1 MKHLI
6 ETANPSGLP
15 KVLYD
20 RIILDSTT
28 NEIVCKGG
36 GATYEVVPNE

>member
-20 RIILDSTT
+20 RLILDSTT
-28 NEIVCKGG
+28 NSLIVGG
-36 GATYEVVPNE
+36 G

>member
-6 ETANPSGLP
+6 ETADLSSLGTA
-15 KVLYD
+15 KYD

-28 NEIVCKGG
+28 NEITYRGG
-36 GATYEVVPNE
+36 GN

>member
-20 RIILDSTT
+20 RLILDSTT
-28 NEIVCKGG
+28 NDVIVGG
-36 GATYEVVPNE
+36 GGKI

>member
-28 NEIVCKGG
+28 NEIAYMGG
-36 GATYEVVPNE
+36 GNI

>member
-28 NEIVCKGG
+28 NEIAYRGG
-36 GATYEVVPNE
+36 GKI

>member
-6 ETANPSGLP
+6 ETTDLSSLP

-28 NEIVCKGG
+28 NSLIVGG
-36 GATYEVVPNE
+36 GQI

>member
-6 ETANPSGLP
+6 ETADPSGLP

-20 RIILDSTT
+20 RLILDSATDKI
-28 NEIVCKGG
+28 IVRGG
-36 GATYEVVPNE
+36 GKI